1 MRYTRAGDADRA
13 ALRALWAQAFGDDAA
28 TMDAFFDAL
37 FPLCDAFA
45 AREGDDVCAMLFC
58 LPQTL
63 VRDGH
68 EEKAA
73 YLYAVAT
80 DERWRHRGAC
90 RGLLQYA
97 EKKLKSRGVRLLMLA
112 ALTPELGEMYEKLGF
127 AGTSTKF
134 SPQKL
139 PAPQGRAEV
148 VSAVNYAGLRE
159 TLLGDTPH
167 IRYDKPTLEYAGQD
181 DTFYLLDAPG
191 TLGCAAVRQLPD
203 GRLRADELLP
213 DARALPALAA
223 ALGEADILLPEA
235 GFYTRW
241 LDGEQEAVYA
251 AFALD

>member
-1 MRYTRAGDADRA
+1 MRCTRAGDADRA
-13 ALRALWAQAFGDDAA
+13 ALRALWKQAFGDDDE
-28 TMDAFFDAL
+28 TIDAFFDTL
-37 FPLCDAFA
+37 FPLCETFA
-45 AREGDDVCAMLFC
+45 VREGGALCAMLFC

-63 VRDGH
+63 VRDGR
-68 EEKAA
+68 EERAA
-73 YLYAVAT
+73 YIYAVAT

-97 EKKLKSRGVRLLMLA
+97 EKKLKSRGVVLLMLA
-112 ALTPELGEMYEKLGF
+112 ALTPELGAMYEKLGF
-127 AGTSTKF
+127 AGASTTF

-148 VSAVNYAGLRE
+148 VSAVGYAGLRE
-159 TLLGDTPH
+159 TLLGEAAH
-167 IRYDKPTLEYAGQD
+167 IRYDKPTLEYAGRE

-191 TLGCAAVRQLPD
+191 GLGCAAVRRLPD

-223 ALGEADILLPEA
+223 ALGEVEIWLPEA

-241 LDGEQEAVYA
+241 LDGTRGAVYA

>member
-1 MRYTRAGDADRA
+1 MRCTRAGDADRA
-13 ALRALWAQAFGDDAA
+13 ALRALWKQAFGDDDE
-28 TMDAFFDAL
+28 TIDAFFDTL

-45 AREGDDVCAMLFC
+45 VREGGALCAMLFC

-63 VRDGH
+63 VRDGR
-68 EEKAA
+68 EERAA
-73 YLYAVAT
+73 YIYAVAT

-97 EKKLKSRGVRLLMLA
+97 EKKLKSRGVVLLMLA
-112 ALTPELGEMYEKLGF
+112 ALTPELGAMYEKLGF
-127 AGTSTKF
+127 AGASTKF
-134 SPQKL
+134 SPQRL

-148 VSAVNYAGLRE
+148 VSAVGYAGLRE
-159 TLLGDTPH
+159 TLLGEAAH
-167 IRYDKPTLEYAGQD
+167 IRYDKPTLEYAGRE

-191 TLGCAAVRQLPD
+191 GLGCAAVRRLPD

-223 ALGEADILLPEA
+223 ALGEVEIWLPEA
-235 GFYTRW
+235 GFYSRW
-241 LDGEQEAVYA
+241 LDGTREPVYA

>member
-1 MRYTRAGDADRA
+1 MRYTRAGESDRA
-13 ALRALWAQAFGDDAA
+13 ALRALWHQAFGDDEAA
-28 TMDAFFDAL
+28 MDAFFDTL
-37 FPLCDAFA
+37 FPRCDAFA
-45 AREGDDVCAMLFC
+45 AREAGDVCAMLFC

-63 VRDGH
+63 VRAGR

-73 YLYAVAT
+73 YIYAVAT
-80 DERWRHRGAC
+80 DERYRLRGAC

-97 EKKLKSRGVRLLMLA
+97 EKKLKSRGVVLLMLA
-112 ALTPELGEMYEKLGF
+112 ALTPELGAMYEKLGF
-127 AGTSTKF
+127 TGASTTF

-148 VSAVNYAGLRE
+148 VRAADYAGLRE

-167 IRYDKPTLEYAGQD
+167 IRYDRPTLEYAGQD

-191 TLGCAAVRQLPD
+191 TLGCAAVRKLPD

-223 ALGEADILLPEA
+223 ALDKPEILLPEA
-235 GFYTRW
+235 GFYSRW
-241 LDGEQEAVYA
+241 LDGTPEAVYA

>member
-1 MRYTRAGDADRA
+1 MRYTRAGESDRA
-13 ALRALWAQAFGDDAA
+13 ALRALWKQAFGDEDAA
-28 TMDAFFDAL
+28 ISAFFGTL

-45 AREGDDVCAMLFC
+45 AREGGALCAMLFC

-73 YLYAVAT
+73 YIYAVAT
-80 DERWRHRGAC
+80 DERYRRRGAC

-97 EKKLKSRGVRLLMLA
+97 EKKLKSRGVVLLMLA
-112 ALTPELGEMYEKLGF
+112 ALTPELGAMYEKLGF
-127 AGTSTKF
+127 AGASTEF
-134 SPQKL
+134 SPQTL

-148 VSAVNYAGLRE
+148 VNAVGYAGLRE
-159 TLLGDTPH
+159 TLLGETPH

-181 DTFYLLDAPG
+181 DTFYLLDTPG
-191 TLGCAAVRQLPD
+191 TLGCAAVRKLPD

-213 DARALPALAA
+213 DARVLPALAA
-223 ALGEADILLPEA
+223 ALGEAEIWLPEA

-241 LDGEQEAVYA
+241 LDGAEEPVYA